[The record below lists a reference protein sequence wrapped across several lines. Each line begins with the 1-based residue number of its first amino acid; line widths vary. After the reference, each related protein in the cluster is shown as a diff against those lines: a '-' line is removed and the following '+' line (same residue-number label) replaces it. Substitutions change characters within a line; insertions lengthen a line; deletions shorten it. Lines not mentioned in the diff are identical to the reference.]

1 MRAPA
6 LKEEIVQ
13 QVEDQVAGGE
23 DVVIAPGR
31 SYTISWQGS
40 ATPMKKLPVFRAS
53 RIAAKGAGRHVI
65 GCRVQVGSP
74 RHQFDAVGQQLD
86 MAELLRR
93 DGGDQAVERL
103 QLALVEEVEALEEV
117 VIQRGHLA

>member
-1 MRAPA
+1 
-6 LKEEIVQ
+6 
-13 QVEDQVAGGE
+13 
-23 DVVIAPGR
+23 
-31 SYTISWQGS
+31 
-40 ATPMKKLPVFRAS
+40 MKKLPVFPAS

-117 VIQRGHLA
+117 VIQRGTSRLTCRRGVPGGRRPNSGLPSWAAAVRSADDQSG